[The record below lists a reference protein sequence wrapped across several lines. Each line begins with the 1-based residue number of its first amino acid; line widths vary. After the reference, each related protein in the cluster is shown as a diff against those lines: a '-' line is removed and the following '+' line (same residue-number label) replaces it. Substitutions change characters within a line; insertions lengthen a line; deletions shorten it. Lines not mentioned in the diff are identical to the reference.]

1 MGTPILTSLRQF
13 LTLSGVADADLPHP
27 DHTPLQD
34 AFHTVIR
41 LTSANPRFSSDPAP
55 LERAQKGMHYLRMLE
70 QSFNG
75 PAAADHA
82 RRGMA

>member
-13 LTLSGVADADLPHP
+13 LTLSGVAEADLPHP
-27 DHTPLQD
+27 DRTPLQD
-34 AFHTVIR
+34 AFRTVLR
-41 LTSANPRFSSDPAP
+41 LTEANPRFTNPEP
-55 LERAQKGMHYLRMLE
+55 IERARKGMHYLLLLE
-70 QSFNG
+70 RAFDG